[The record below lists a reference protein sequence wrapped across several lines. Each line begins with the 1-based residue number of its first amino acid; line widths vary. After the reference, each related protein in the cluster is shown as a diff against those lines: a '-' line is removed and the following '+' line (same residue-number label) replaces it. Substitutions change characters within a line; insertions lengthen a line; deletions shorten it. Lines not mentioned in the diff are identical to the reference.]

1 MLVDFNHTQAVF
13 VILVDNGFD
22 TGRFTGTTVTKQQY
36 IVCFLSLY
44 KRFRIVYQLLFLNL
58 ISDQIVQHNG
68 IHIVDCTECK
78 ASLRCIIN
86 PECFVETKHSNTV
99 VFIKPSHCIK
109 EFFFILCRLQFFA

>member
-44 KRFRIVYQLLFLNL
+44 KRFRIVYQLLF
-58 ISDQIVQHNG
+58 
-68 IHIVDCTECK
+68 
-78 ASLRCIIN
+78 
-86 PECFVETKHSNTV
+86 
-99 VFIKPSHCIK
+99 
-109 EFFFILCRLQFFA
+109 